1 MSSKDCEMGTRS
13 NEGIDGSKSGLAS
26 ISMREL
32 IRLDR
37 TVLFSIL
44 PIPFISYA
52 VDRDERLGII
62 VAVISG
68 IYVLFLTRNRVR
80 LRWLLFLFGALFFGG
95 ATLGLITGSAKL
107 FFATDPA
114 EDFLTAIA
122 MFVSIY
128 INRPLAGLQSHNW
141 IVSHIPPAEFG
152 SCGILCFDIQTD
164 CFHRFRTYSADFSV
178 VIEATLSATPQKWKL
193 VHNPTLGHLSV
204 RGHASH
210 AGLRAWHVRL
220 PCWIRSIW

>member
-1 MSSKDCEMGTRS
+1 MMSSKDCEMGTRS

-95 ATLGLITGSAKL
+95 AILGLVTGSAKL

-114 EDFLTAIA
+114 EDFLTATA
-122 MFVSIY
+122 MFISIY
-128 INRPLAGLQSHNW
+128 INRPLAGLLMHEMF
-141 IVSHIPPAEFG
+141 PAVRGKIESETRYLKQVTAVVG
-152 SCGILCFDIQTD
+152 CVNLTTGL
-164 CFHRFRTYSADFSV
+164 FRTFLLLSSV
-178 VIEATLSATPQKWKL
+178 PVEYFVLISRPIAFTGS
-193 VHNPTLGHLSV
+193 
-204 RGHASH
+204 
-210 AGLRAWHVRL
+210 GLTVLISLWLLKR
-220 PCWIRSIW
+220 RSQQLRRSGS

>member
-80 LRWLLFLFGALFFGG
+80 LRWLLFLFGSLFFGG
-95 ATLGLITGSAKL
+95 AILGLITGSAKL

-114 EDFLTAIA
+114 R
-122 MFVSIY
+122 
-128 INRPLAGLQSHNW
+128 RP
-141 IVSHIPPAEFG
+141 
-152 SCGILCFDIQTD
+152 C
-164 CFHRFRTYSADFSV
+164 
-178 VIEATLSATPQKWKL
+178 
-193 VHNPTLGHLSV
+193 
-204 RGHASH
+204 
-210 AGLRAWHVRL
+210 
-220 PCWIRSIW
+220 